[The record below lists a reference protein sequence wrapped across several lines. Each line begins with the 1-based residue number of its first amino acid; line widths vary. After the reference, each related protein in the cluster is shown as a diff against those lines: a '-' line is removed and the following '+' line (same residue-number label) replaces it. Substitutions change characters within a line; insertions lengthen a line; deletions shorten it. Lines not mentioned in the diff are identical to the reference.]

1 MCTHV
6 WACVL
11 RLEINFGSSSTGLF
25 KPYFWRQ
32 GLSVIPEYSS
42 TGLAGQWAV
51 RILPSPS
58 SSSAPGLDVHHY
70 VQFLTGSRD
79 PSPNPYAGGAGSL
92 STKLSLQSPA
102 TKHFHPQCYF
112 PANVEYLVDA
122 KSLGHVAHI
131 IAGLAQLINCFKGLG
146 SVALLGVRER
156 GEFWGFKSP
165 CEARY
170 LSLSACCLW
179 IRR

>member
-1 MCTHV
+1 MCSYVHT
-6 WACVL
+6 CVSVCAEARDRFWIFL
-11 RLEINFGSSSTGLF
+11 NGSP
-25 KPYFWRQ
+25 PYFWRQ

-58 SSSAPGLDVHHY
+58 SSPAPGLDVHHY
-70 VQFLTGSRD
+70 VQFLTESQD
-79 PSPNPYAGGAGSL
+79 PSPSPYAGGAGSL

-102 TKHFHPQCYF
+102 TRHFHPQCYF
-112 PANVEYLVDA
+112 PANVEYLIDA

-131 IAGLAQLINCFKGLG
+131 FASLGLG
-146 SVALLGVRER
+146 SVALLGVRKG

-165 CEARY
+165 CKARC
-170 LSLSACCLW
+170 LSLSARCLW